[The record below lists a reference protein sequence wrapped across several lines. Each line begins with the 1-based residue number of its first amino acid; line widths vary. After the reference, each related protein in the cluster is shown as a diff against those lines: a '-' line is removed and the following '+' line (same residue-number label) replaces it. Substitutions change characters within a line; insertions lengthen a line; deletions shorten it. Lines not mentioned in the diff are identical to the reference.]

1 MVYHTKKPYSVIK
14 RNEVPIYV
22 KTQMN
27 PENNILSEISQTQN
41 DKYCMIHLH
50 EISRIDKFIKTENRL
65 EVTRDWGREEWRVI
79 A

>member
-1 MVYHTKKPYSVIK
+1 MKYYWAMK
-14 RNEVPIYV
+14 RNDILIHAIIW
-22 KTQMN
+22 MN
-27 PENNILSEISQTQN
+27 FENKISEISQTQN
-41 DKYCMIHLH
+41 DKYCMIHVH